1 MDVPWTYRGRGP
13 TVADAK
19 TPKRCLPLPEAIR
32 AEMERIDPGAY
43 NAEAIARDVV
53 GMCRK
58 LFAEDSTQALGVVAL
73 LRDTAYGRPAQQ
85 IQQSGTIEVR
95 FSDGTSRSGMGAA
108 SSVAADRLAIA
119 EGVAQGEALANSKGP
134 SDRRNG
140 TSEAGGS

>member
-73 LRDTAYGRPAQQ
+73 LRDTAYGRPSQAIHQT
-85 IQQSGTIEVR
+85 GTIRVELQY
-95 FSDGTSRSGMGAA
+95 DDEA
-108 SSVAADRLAIA
+108 SALSAPARVAAGRA
-119 EGVAQGEALANSKGP
+119 ELEASLANGSAP
-134 SDRRNG
+134 SGDVRPTDRENG
-140 TSEAGGS
+140 KRP